1 MSRLKRPILWAALI
15 AIILLTGFSI
25 YGAFLGADRARAF
38 FNSLPLAV
46 YWGIL
51 AILLGVGIAL
61 FRRLLR
67 VPSLLLM
74 HLGCVVVLA
83 GAVWGSE
90 GGHALQKRLFGTDV
104 IREGQMPI
112 LEGTMENRVRIADSN
127 DLPELPFFVRLRDVR
142 LEHYPGGTLAV
153 WVQVGDES
161 KLMGR
166 LRADAGETL
175 LLPGNLG
182 RITVEKVFENFKMTL
197 EGEQRVAFDAPGG
210 SNPAVEVR
218 VTKDDGT
225 ETTRYVFADFP
236 GHPRPGDP
244 LIMTYQQMV
253 SDYISEL
260 VIVEDNKEVASKD
273 IEVNHPLHYGGYHFY
288 QDQYGRN
295 DFGEY
300 TILMVVSDSGV
311 NAVYIGYAMLMAG
324 MCWHFWGRRIL
335 AASRNRKPDQEEAAT
350 TPINRKSTDAGGADG
365 D

>member
-25 YGAFLGADRARAF
+25 YGAFLGADGARAF
-38 FNSLPLAV
+38 FNSQPVGV
-46 YWGIL
+46 YWGLL
-51 AILLGVGIAL
+51 AIVLVVGIVL

-74 HLGCVVVLA
+74 HLGCIVILA

-90 GGHALQKRLFGTDV
+90 AGHVLQKRLFGTDV

-112 LEGTMENRVRIADSN
+112 LEGTMENRVRLADSN

-142 LEHYPGGTLAV
+142 LEHYPGGTL
-153 WVQVGDES
+153 WVQTQAGQS
-161 KLMGR
+161 WR
-166 LRADAGETL
+166 LRADAGQTR

-182 RITVEKVFENFKMTL
+182 RVTVEKVFKNFKMTL

-244 LIMTYQQMV
+244 LTMTYQRMV

-295 DFGEY
+295 EYGEY
-300 TILMVVSDSGV
+300 TILQVVADSGLH
-311 NAVYIGYAMLMAG
+311 AVYAGYALLIAG

-335 AASRNRKPDQEEAAT
+335 ATVRNRAFDPER
-350 TPINRKSTDAGGADG
+350 PVSTSIKGTSTSTGGADG